1 MLNPENHLK
10 NATRVMRL
18 VGWLCFAGL
27 PLFAL
32 LYPPGVLWGEV
43 HPDHGFPSIGP
54 AHPPSPHDGLHP
66 YFYMVAAMYVSY
78 GFLMII
84 GARKPQRNVALFDYG
99 IAANLLHG
107 GIMIPM
113 AFYYPNEH
121 AHMWFDIPFAFLV
134 AALCYVWHPDRLQ
147 AGITRSLFWWIPF
160 GSVADIPAEKLD
172 SLRLGGAEPQILDVR
187 TALEWR
193 ASHIPGAI
201 NVPITEFGSRLES
214 LNLDRNR
221 PIIAICLTAHRSI
234 PAVRTLR
241 ELGFPNACQLHGG
254 MLAWW
259 KAQLPVASA
268 GDGNEDS
275 SR

>member
-43 HPDHGFPSIGP
+43 
-54 AHPPSPHDGLHP
+54 SPHDGLHP

-99 IAANLLHG
+99 IAANVLHG

-172 SLRLGGAEPQILDVR
+172 SLRLGGVAREPHPGCHQRAHHRVR
-187 TALEWR
+187 VETGE
-193 ASHIPGAI
+193 P
-201 NVPITEFGSRLES
+201 ESRQEPPDHRHLPHCPS
-214 LNLDRNR
+214 QHPRS
-221 PIIAICLTAHRSI
+221 AH
-234 PAVRTLR
+234 
-241 ELGFPNACQLHGG
+241 
-254 MLAWW
+254 
-259 KAQLPVASA
+259 VA
-268 GDGNEDS
+268 
-275 SR
+275 